1 MKAISP
7 TLIVACIASGNA
19 RPDDDWQAS
28 NSAPPLQFG
37 SPARS
42 TSMTTGSELSAD
54 MDLEHSG
61 SGMTDGC
68 EPEGDADTEK
78 GADAPKNR
86 RMEAICD
93 HIV

>member
-7 TLIVACIASGNA
+7 TLIVARVASGNA

-28 NSAPPLQFG
+28 NGTSSLQFG

-42 TSMTTGSELSAD
+42 TSLTTGSELSANI
-54 MDLEHSG
+54 DLEHSG

-68 EPEGDADTEK
+68 EPEGDVDTEK

-86 RMEAICD
+86 S
-93 HIV
+93 